1 MKVMPNNRKRS
12 TCRRAS
18 FLKTKSLTYLVHNRF
33 CTGDVDG
40 AVAIDGWTFQRA
52 IIRSSFQVFEEVGSP
67 EVLWNGL
74 VQAGN
79 DLVDGLLP
87 ARLGIFAGLDGF
99 EELAQSLR
107 NDVNERGRNLL
118 IECNVNQ
125 SN

>member
-1 MKVMPNNRKRS
+1 M
-12 TCRRAS
+12 
-18 FLKTKSLTYLVHNRF
+18 
-33 CTGDVDG
+33 
-40 AVAIDGWTFQRA
+40 
-52 IIRSSFQVFEEVGSP
+52 FEEVGSP
-67 EVLWNGL
+67 EVLRNGL